1 MKFLW
6 LIVLFVHGELS
17 ILALPHPQVM
27 VTQIPSPNRV
37 TPVPTFR
44 QPANSSTTASP
55 SLAAPP
61 SPSPSTMEQ
70 DLKRVAML
78 GILFGAVQGE
88 AAMER
93 KLNRQ
98 LQDLSRTFAV
108 SKFDAKTRK
117 VAALERTMERDQVA
131 IGILN
136 GALDLATKM
145 MTYEQYRREMRKLS
159 ERAKQ
164 TAGASLPLLRKNP
177 GTINPNQTDYDL
189 KQIKREVNRHINR
202 MRSGLSTKIKETV
215 QYLESHDALATMDQ
229 VDAAAVKAKITMGG
243 TNRLPDYSFYEAV
256 VQRDLENHIDALFRR
271 RQDADDEGGEG
282 GEGGENGGDGPAK
295 GKDSKENGISVSLGG
310 DGDESESES
319 EEEMPGGLVG
329 LIANLSGGDEGS
341 DVGALVGALSAAIT
355 NIFGP
360 DGLDVPGLLGTGAG
374 LLAGL
379 LGGDENFGKV
389 LGSYVGIAIEGFSG
403 GGADNNGAFFGNF
416 LGSVIAALSS
426 DPDDENLPLR
436 PKLFIDN
443 FFAGL
448 QEAKRKGDPEAEG
461 AGQHKGSDLF
471 GFIGNIVASI
481 VGGVTSLVLNASLGS
496 SGGSSQ
502 GSADASGASSAGSS
516 GDSCKHPCDSLAL

>member
-426 DPDDENLPLR
+426 VSNEPLLRIAILYQLISPPSRHLRTEVSSSEENP
-436 PKLFIDN
+436 PGQS
-443 FFAGL
+443 AAT
-448 QEAKRKGDPEAEG
+448 AKEPVFE
-461 AGQHKGSDLF
+461 Q
-471 GFIGNIVASI
+471 
-481 VGGVTSLVLNASLGS
+481 
-496 SGGSSQ
+496 
-502 GSADASGASSAGSS
+502 
-516 GDSCKHPCDSLAL
+516 